1 MGTMFS
7 EPAKKYKLMLLEEKE
22 EEGEEQEKGKEG
34 RNGTVRWEGE
44 GKREGSI
51 HGRGCARW

>member
-1 MGTMFS
+1 MFS